1 MALYKI
7 LAIDGGGIRGVIP
20 ALLLTEI
27 EKLAEK
33 PISDLFDLIAGTSA
47 GGILAVGFA
56 TPKEEGRGSG
66 SPSPKFKASEL
77 LALYE
82 ERGKDIFVRSFWD
95 GVTSLGGL
103 TDEKYS
109 SDGIESV
116 LKDYLGDLQLKDAL
130 TEILVTSYDIENR
143 QPYFFKRSKAIH
155 KDTSALR
162 NHLLRQVARATS
174 AAPTYFEPAE
184 VLPVGRP
191 GAEARHLIDGGV
203 FANNPALCAY
213 AEAISLGISPD
224 DLLLVSLGT
233 GIATRPIK
241 YDEAKD
247 WGKVGWIQPVLSVMM
262 DGVADA
268 VDYQLRKMLPTEG
281 LDARYFRFDIH
292 LREALDDLDAAHQAN
307 IAALKREAHRILND
321 PIMGPQFEAVIKV
334 LRGHPSDA
342 KT

>member
-20 ALLLTEI
+20 AVLLTKME
-27 EKLAEK
+27 EVTGKS
-33 PISDLFDLIAGTSA
+33 ISHLFDLIAGTSA

-56 TPKEEGRGSG
+56 TPRKGGQGRGSR
-66 SPSPKFKASEL
+66 SPKFKASDL

-103 TDEKYS
+103 TDEKYP

-116 LKDYLGDLQLKDAL
+116 LKHYLGDLQLKDAL
-130 TEILVTSYDIENR
+130 IEILVTSYDIEDR
-143 QPYFFKRSKAIH
+143 QPYFFKRSKA
-155 KDTSALR
+155 KDEDTSALR
-162 NHLLRQVARATS
+162 NHLLRDVARATS
-174 AAPTYFEPAE
+174 AAPTYFEPAK
-184 VLPVGRP
+184 VLPFEGSE
-191 GAEARHLIDGGV
+191 AEARHLIDGGV

-224 DLLLVSLGT
+224 DVLLVSLGT
-233 GIATRPIK
+233 GVATRPIK

-247 WGKVGWIQPVLSVMM
+247 WGKVGWIQPILSVMM

-281 LDARYFRFDIH
+281 PDARYFRFDIH

-307 IAALKREAHRILND
+307 IAALKREAHGILDD
-321 PIMGPQFEAVIKV
+321 PIMGPQFEAVSKV
-334 LRGHPSDA
+334 LVA
-342 KT
+342 